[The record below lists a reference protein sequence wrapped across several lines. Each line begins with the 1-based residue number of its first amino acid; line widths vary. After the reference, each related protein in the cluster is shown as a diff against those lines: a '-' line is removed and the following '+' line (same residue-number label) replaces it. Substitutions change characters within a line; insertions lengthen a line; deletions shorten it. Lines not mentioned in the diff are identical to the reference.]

1 MTLKQPW
8 NGRSTVTAKL
18 WSATAFHNEYQEILA
33 NQKRTGV
40 LTDYNFETTELP
52 VLISV
57 LPWLVLVA
65 FFGFLLYVLMTRQAN
80 AAGGGGIGG
89 DRAAHFSRARAKT
102 VNAEG
107 KKVTFADVAGADE
120 EKAELQEVVDF
131 LKDPDKYMKLGARIP
146 KGILLVGPP
155 GTGKTLLAKAVA
167 GEAGVGFLSISG
179 SDFVE
184 LYVGVGAGR
193 VRDLFDQAKK
203 DSPAII

>member
-1 MTLKQPW
+1 M
-8 NGRSTVTAKL
+8 A
-18 WSATAFHNEYQEILA
+18 E
-33 NQKRTGV
+33 QKRTGV

-52 VLISV
+52 VLISF
-57 LPWLVLVA
+57 LPWLVLLA
-65 FFGFLLYVLMTRQAN
+65 FFGLLLYVMITRQAGN
-80 AAGGGGIGG
+80 AGGGVGA
-89 DRAAHFSRARAKT
+89 DRAAHFNRARTRT

-107 KKVTFADVAGADE
+107 KKITFADVAGADE

-131 LKDPDKYMKLGARIP
+131 LRDPEKYLKLGARIP

-203 DSPAII
+203 DSPAIISLTRSTPWPAREAPAWAAATMSGSRP